1 MKNIKLKEILI
12 PTVSL
17 FIICLCVTALLA
29 VTNAVTK
36 DAIAYQQEL
45 SAAESRQAVCPDAVD
60 FEKVEYDVQGV
71 ECYKA
76 LDESGNLIG
85 YAVSSASRGY
95 GGDVK
100 VMTGI
105 NAEDGS
111 VIAINVYDNS
121 GETPGLGVN
130 TSGEKFT
137 SQFAGLSSGTGVT
150 VDKDAGKNPDS
161 VAVDSVTGA
170 TISSRAV
177 VDAVNQAFDA
187 YNAVKEG

>member
-17 FIICLCVTALLA
+17 FVICLCVTALLA

-85 YAVSSASRGY
+85 YAISSASRGY

-105 NAEDGS
+105 NAENGS

>member
-1 MKNIKLKEILI
+1 MKNIRLKEILI

-17 FIICLCVTALLA
+17 FVICLCVTALLA

-60 FEKVEYDVQGV
+60 FEKVEYDVQSV

-85 YAVSSASRGY
+85 YAISSASRGY

>member
-1 MKNIKLKEILI
+1 MKNSRLKEILI

-17 FIICLCVTALLA
+17 FVICLCVTALLA

-45 SAAESRQAVCPDAVD
+45 SAAESRQVVCPDAVD

-85 YAVSSASRGY
+85 YAISSASRGY

-177 VDAVNQAFDA
+177 TNAVNQAFDA

>member
-17 FIICLCVTALLA
+17 FVICLCVTALLA

-45 SAAESRQAVCPDAVD
+45 SAAESRQAVCPEAVD

-85 YAVSSASRGY
+85 YAISSASRGY

>member
-17 FIICLCVTALLA
+17 FVICLCVTALLA

-85 YAVSSASRGY
+85 YAISSASRGY

-105 NAEDGS
+105 NSEDGS

-161 VAVDSVTGA
+161 LAVDSVTGA

>member
-17 FIICLCVTALLA
+17 FVICLCVTALLA

-85 YAVSSASRGY
+85 YAISSASRGY

-177 VDAVNQAFDA
+177 TNAINQAFEA

>member
-1 MKNIKLKEILI
+1 MKNSRLKEILI

-17 FIICLCVTALLA
+17 FVICLCVTALLA

-45 SAAESRQAVCPDAVD
+45 SAAESRQAVCPEAVD

-85 YAVSSASRGY
+85 YAISSASRGY

>member
-1 MKNIKLKEILI
+1 MKNIRLKEILI

-17 FIICLCVTALLA
+17 FVICLCVTALLA

-36 DAIAYQQEL
+36 DAIAYQQEF

-85 YAVSSASRGY
+85 YAISSASRGY

-161 VAVDSVTGA
+161 LAVDSVTGA

>member
-17 FIICLCVTALLA
+17 FVICLCVTALLA

-85 YAVSSASRGY
+85 YAISSASRGY

>member
-17 FIICLCVTALLA
+17 FVICLCVTALLA

-36 DAIAYQQEL
+36 DAIAYQQER

-85 YAVSSASRGY
+85 YAISSASRGY

-105 NAEDGS
+105 NAENGS

-121 GETPGLGVN
+121 GETPGLGIN

-161 VAVDSVTGA
+161 VAVDSVTGS

>member
-1 MKNIKLKEILI
+1 MKNSRLKEILI

-17 FIICLCVTALLA
+17 FVICLCVTALLA

-85 YAVSSASRGY
+85 YAISSVSRGY

-137 SQFAGLSSGTGVT
+137 SQFVGLSSGTGVT

-177 VDAVNQAFDA
+177 TNAVNQAFEA

>member
-1 MKNIKLKEILI
+1 MKNSRLKEILI

-17 FIICLCVTALLA
+17 FVICLCVTALLA

-85 YAVSSASRGY
+85 YAISSASRGY

-100 VMTGI
+100 VMTGV

-177 VDAVNQAFDA
+177 VDAVNQAFEA

>member
-1 MKNIKLKEILI
+1 MKNSRLKEILI

-17 FIICLCVTALLA
+17 FVICLCVTALLA

-76 LDESGNLIG
+76 LDKSGNLIG
-85 YAVSSASRGY
+85 YAISSASRGY

-100 VMTGI
+100 VMTGV

-137 SQFAGLSSGTGVT
+137 SRFAGLSSGTGVT

-177 VDAVNQAFDA
+177 VDAVNQAFVA

>member
-17 FIICLCVTALLA
+17 FVICLCVTALLA

-85 YAVSSASRGY
+85 YAISSASRGY

-137 SQFAGLSSGTGVT
+137 SQFVGLSSGTGVT

-177 VDAVNQAFDA
+177 TNAVNQAFDA

>member
-17 FIICLCVTALLA
+17 FVICLCVTALLA

-36 DAIAYQQEL
+36 DAIAHQQEL

-76 LDESGNLIG
+76 LDDSGNLIG

-161 VAVDSVTGA
+161 VSVDSVTGA

>member
-1 MKNIKLKEILI
+1 MKNSRLKEILI

-17 FIICLCVTALLA
+17 FVICLCVTALLA

-85 YAVSSASRGY
+85 YAISSASRGY

-177 VDAVNQAFDA
+177 TNAVNQAFYA

>member
-1 MKNIKLKEILI
+1 MKNIRLKEILI

-17 FIICLCVTALLA
+17 FVICLCVTALLA

-36 DAIAYQQEL
+36 DAIAYQQER

-85 YAVSSASRGY
+85 YAISSASRGY

-105 NAEDGS
+105 NSEDGS

-161 VAVDSVTGA
+161 LAVDSVTGA

>member
-1 MKNIKLKEILI
+1 MKNSRLKEILI

-17 FIICLCVTALLA
+17 FVICLCVTALLA

-85 YAVSSASRGY
+85 YASSSASRGY

-177 VDAVNQAFDA
+177 VDAVNQAFEA

>member
-1 MKNIKLKEILI
+1 MKNSRLKEILI

-17 FIICLCVTALLA
+17 FVICLCVTALLA

-85 YAVSSASRGY
+85 YAISSASRGY

-177 VDAVNQAFDA
+177 TNAVNQAFEA

>member
-1 MKNIKLKEILI
+1 MKNIKLREILI

-17 FIICLCVTALLA
+17 FVICLCVTALLA

-60 FEKVEYDVQGV
+60 FEQVQYDVQGV

-76 LDESGNLIG
+76 LDESGNLVG
-85 YAVSSASRGY
+85 YAISSSSKGY

-105 NAEDGS
+105 KAEDGS

-161 VAVDSVTGA
+161 VPVDSVTGA

-177 VDAVNQAFDA
+177 VSAVNQAFEA

>member
-1 MKNIKLKEILI
+1 MKNIRLKEILI

-17 FIICLCVTALLA
+17 FVICLCVTALLA

-85 YAVSSASRGY
+85 YAISSASRGY

-161 VAVDSVTGA
+161 LAVDSVTGA

>member
-1 MKNIKLKEILI
+1 MKNSRLKEILI

-17 FIICLCVTALLA
+17 FVICLCVTALLA

-85 YAVSSASRGY
+85 YAISSASRGY

-137 SQFAGLSSGTGVT
+137 YQFAGLSSGTGVT

-177 VDAVNQAFDA
+177 TNAVNQAFEA

>member
-1 MKNIKLKEILI
+1 MKNSRLKEILI

-17 FIICLCVTALLA
+17 FVICLCVTALLA

-85 YAVSSASRGY
+85 YAISSASRGY

-137 SQFAGLSSGTGVT
+137 SQFAGLSSGTGVS

-177 VDAVNQAFDA
+177 TNAVNQAFEA

>member
-1 MKNIKLKEILI
+1 MKNSRLKEILI

-17 FIICLCVTALLA
+17 FVICLCVTALLA

-45 SAAESRQAVCPDAVD
+45 SAAESRQAVCPDAVY

-85 YAVSSASRGY
+85 YAISSASRGY

-100 VMTGI
+100 VMTGV

-177 VDAVNQAFDA
+177 TNAVNQAFEA

>member
-1 MKNIKLKEILI
+1 MKNSRLKEILI

-17 FIICLCVTALLA
+17 FVICLCVTALLA

-85 YAVSSASRGY
+85 YAISSASRGY

-177 VDAVNQAFDA
+177 VDAVNQAFEA

>member
-17 FIICLCVTALLA
+17 FVICLCVTALLA

-36 DAIAYQQEL
+36 DAIKEQQEL
-45 SAAESRQAVCPDAVD
+45 AAAESRQAVCPEAVD

-85 YAVSSASRGY
+85 YAISSASKGY

-130 TSGEKFT
+130 TSGEKFI
-137 SQFAGLSSGTGVT
+137 SQFAGLSSQAGVT

-177 VDAVNQAFDA
+177 TNAVNQAFEA

>member
-1 MKNIKLKEILI
+1 MKNSRLKEILI

-17 FIICLCVTALLA
+17 FVICLCVTALLA

-85 YAVSSASRGY
+85 YAISSASRGY

-137 SQFAGLSSGTGVT
+137 SQFVGLSSGTGVT

-177 VDAVNQAFDA
+177 TNAVNQAFEA

>member
-17 FIICLCVTALLA
+17 FVICLCVTALLA

-36 DAIAYQQEL
+36 DAIAYQQER

-85 YAVSSASRGY
+85 YAISSASRGY

-105 NAEDGS
+105 NAENGS

>member
-17 FIICLCVTALLA
+17 FVICLCVTALLA

-85 YAVSSASRGY
+85 YAISSASRGY

-137 SQFAGLSSGTGVT
+137 SQFVGLSSGTGVT
-150 VDKDAGKNPDS
+150 VDKDAGKNPDC

-177 VDAVNQAFDA
+177 TNAVNQAFEA

>member
-17 FIICLCVTALLA
+17 FVICLCVTALLA

-150 VDKDAGKNPDS
+150 VDKDTGKNPDS

>member
-1 MKNIKLKEILI
+1 MKNIRLKEILI

-17 FIICLCVTALLA
+17 FVICLCVTALLA

-85 YAVSSASRGY
+85 YAISSASRGY

-105 NAEDGS
+105 NSEDGS

-161 VAVDSVTGA
+161 LAVDSVTGA

>member
-17 FIICLCVTALLA
+17 FVICLCVTALLA

-60 FEKVEYDVQGV
+60 FEKVEYDVQSV

-85 YAVSSASRGY
+85 YAISSASRGY

>member
-1 MKNIKLKEILI
+1 MKNIRLKEILI

-17 FIICLCVTALLA
+17 FVICLCVTALLA

-85 YAVSSASRGY
+85 YAISSASRGY

-137 SQFAGLSSGTGVT
+137 SQFAGLSSGTGVI

>member
-1 MKNIKLKEILI
+1 MNKARVKEILI
-12 PTVSL
+12 PTLSL

-29 VTNAVTK
+29 VTNHVTK
-36 DAIAYQQEL
+36 DEIARQQEL
-45 SAAESRQAVCPDAVD
+45 TAAQSRQTVCPDAAD
-60 FEKVEYDVQGV
+60 FEKIDCQISGV
-71 ECYKA
+71 ECYAA
-76 LDESGNLIG
+76 LDSSGDIVG
-85 YAVSSASRGY
+85 YAISSASKGY

-105 NAEDGS
+105 NAEDGT

-137 SQFAGLSSGTGVT
+137 SQFSGLSSSEKVT

-161 VAVDSVTGA
+161 IPVDSVTGA

-177 VDAVNQAFDA
+177 TDAVNQAFAA
-187 YNAVKEG
+187 YNEIKEV

>member
-1 MKNIKLKEILI
+1 MKNIRLKEILI

-17 FIICLCVTALLA
+17 FVICLCVTALLA

>member
-1 MKNIKLKEILI
+1 MKNIRLKEILI

-17 FIICLCVTALLA
+17 FVICLCVTALLA

-85 YAVSSASRGY
+85 YAISSASRGY

-105 NAEDGS
+105 NAENGS

>member
-17 FIICLCVTALLA
+17 FVICLCVTALLA

-85 YAVSSASRGY
+85 YAISSASRGY

-105 NAEDGS
+105 NAENGS

-177 VDAVNQAFDA
+177 VDAVNQAFNA

>member
-17 FIICLCVTALLA
+17 FVICLCVTALLA

-85 YAVSSASRGY
+85 YAISSASRGY

-137 SQFAGLSSGTGVT
+137 SQFVGLSSGTGVT

-177 VDAVNQAFDA
+177 TNAVNQAFEA

>member
-17 FIICLCVTALLA
+17 FVICLCVTALLA

-36 DAIAYQQEL
+36 DAIAYQQER

-85 YAVSSASRGY
+85 YAISSASRGY

-137 SQFAGLSSGTGVT
+137 SQFAGLSSGTGVK

>member
-1 MKNIKLKEILI
+1 MKNIRLKEILI

-17 FIICLCVTALLA
+17 FVICLCVTALLA

-85 YAVSSASRGY
+85 YAISSASRGY

-177 VDAVNQAFDA
+177 ANAVNQAFDA